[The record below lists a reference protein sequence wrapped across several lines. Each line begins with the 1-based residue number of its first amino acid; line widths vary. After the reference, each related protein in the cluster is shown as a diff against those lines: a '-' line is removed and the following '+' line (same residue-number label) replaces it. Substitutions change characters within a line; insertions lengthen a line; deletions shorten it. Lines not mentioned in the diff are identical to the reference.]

1 MRHALAILVLP
12 GAMMLAQV
20 PGASSTSPSNRESSL
35 QQKARL
41 EGAVVTSTTGEPLR
55 KAEITLRATN
65 SNRGLTVDS
74 DAEGKFSFE
83 DIEPGLYYLSITRAG
98 YVPQHGYRSKN
109 ASPAIQLDPGQQK
122 KDVVIRLTPG
132 ATIAGRV
139 LDQDGD
145 LRPGSAEVRLQ
156 RHVRTTSGRKVSDV
170 DSADTNAEGG
180 FVFTGLAAG
189 RYYLVAYPRGP
200 GGSYQIRRSP
210 EDTDMV
216 TYYPDAPAAESAVP
230 IEVPAG
236 GEFRGADLRI
246 RKGRAVHVRGRV
258 SNSAPGL
265 TVVLHSAAGIHNAPP
280 VLVRSGAF
288 DIPNVPPGPYDL
300 IAGNFLPGQA
310 RSANDARLH
319 GQATITVDQMDLND
333 IELAV
338 RPALTITGKFRVDGQ
353 AEAQPQW
360 PSRPSFR
367 FRSEIT
373 PFAAGE
379 VFADGSLRAVNVP
392 PVEQRI
398 EVTPPPGMYVKS
410 IRAGGQ
416 DYTHTAIASAAL
428 EAGPLEILLSPN
440 AGEIAGA
447 VRDEKGDP
455 IPGFQVALWTKLD
468 SSPQVGTTQEG
479 GGFRFSSLAPGDYFV
494 AAWESGQA
502 LESTDIPT
510 LFDSRATKVTVQES
524 TRATAEVMPI
534 GADEIDE
541 LLSKLP

>member
-1 MRHALAILVLP
+1 M
-12 GAMMLAQV
+12 
-20 PGASSTSPSNRESSL
+20 
-35 QQKARL
+35 
-41 EGAVVTSTTGEPLR
+41 VTSTTGEPLR

-65 SNRGLTVDS
+65 DNRGLTVDS
-74 DAEGKFSFE
+74 GADGKFLFE
-83 DIEPGLYYLSITRAG
+83 DIEPGLYSLSITRAG
-98 YVPQHGYRSKN
+98 YVPQPGYRSKN

-145 LRPGSAEVRLQ
+145 LRAGSAEVQLQ
-156 RHVRTTSGRKVSDV
+156 RHIRTQSRTKVSYV
-170 DSADTNAEGG
+170 DSAGPNAEGG
-180 FVFTGLAAG
+180 FVFAGLAAG
-189 RYYLVAYPRGP
+189 RYYLVAHPRGP
-200 GGSYQIRRSP
+200 GGSFQIRRSP
-210 EDTDMV
+210 EDTDMI
-216 TYYPDAPAAESAVP
+216 TYYPDALAAESAVP
-230 IEVPAG
+230 IEVPVG

-246 RKGRAVHVRGRV
+246 RKGRAVHVRGKV

-265 TVVLHSAAGIHNAPP
+265 TVVLHSAAGIHNTPP

-288 DIPNVPPGPYDL
+288 DIPNVPPGTYDL
-300 IAGNFLPGQA
+300 IAGNFLQA

-319 GQATITVDQMDLND
+319 GQATITVDQTDLND
-333 IELAV
+333 IELPV
-338 RPALTITGKFRVDGQ
+338 RPTLTITGKFRVDGQ

-373 PFAAGE
+373 FAAGE
-379 VFADGSLRAVNVP
+379 VFADGSLRAVNVH

-455 IPGFQVALWTKLD
+455 IPGFSGALWTKLD
-468 SSPQVGTTQEG
+468 SNP
-479 GGFRFSSLAPGDYFV
+479 RFSSLAPGDYFV
-494 AAWESGQA
+494 AAWESAQA

-534 GADEIDE
+534 DADEIDE
-541 LLSKLP
+541 LLAKLP